1 MTVPARTAS
10 SSARPLAIA
19 PALVLGLVLV
29 ACAAPLRA
37 EPAPDSSYSPYWLSL
52 AQTAAHDSNVLRL
65 TDRQQPP
72 AGLSRADNVYT
83 TALAGGLDQTFG
95 RQRLS
100 GTATLQHTHYG
111 DNTVYD
117 GLGYTLRLGLDWAT
131 VNHLSGSLVLGASRA
146 QRPNLRDLGDA
157 VITTGNDESV
167 RDLDGRVALGRA
179 GRLQMELSYGRRSL
193 RYDAAASRFRNFD
206 QDRVGLGVRHRFS
219 DALQASV
226 GLRRVLTDYPFLLTS
241 LADPLDRRRRDEIGL
256 DLSWRPSGSSR
267 LAARLAQGRTRHEQF
282 GSRDFDA
289 TTGRL
294 EWQWDPGGRLSLSS
308 RLSRDAGQDDSV
320 NSSVF
325 SRTTDVLGLNAAYR
339 LTAKVTLGGRLD
351 WIRRA
356 QQGAGGNVEGIR
368 GRDTGTAVALDIRWT
383 PTRNSSLGCRIG
395 RERRGPNVSPAID
408 EAFHA
413 RSLGCSA
420 QIALR

>member
-1 MTVPARTAS
+1 MTAPARTAS
-10 SSARPLAIA
+10 SSAWPLAL
-19 PALVLGLVLV
+19 ALAL
-29 ACAAPLRA
+29 AAAAAPLRA
-37 EPAPDSSYSPYWLSL
+37 ETASSSPYWLSL
-52 AQTAAHDSNVLRL
+52 AQSAAHDSNVLRL
-65 TDRQQPP
+65 TDSQQPP
-72 AGLSRADNVYT
+72 GGLSRADSIYT
-83 TALAGGLDQTFG
+83 TALTGGLDQSFG
-95 RQRLS
+95 RQRLN
-100 GTATLQHTHYG
+100 GTATVQHTHYG

-131 VNHLSGSLVLGASRA
+131 VNRLSGSLALGASRA

-167 RDLDGRVALGRA
+167 RFLDGRAVLGQA
-179 GRLQMELSYGRRSL
+179 GRLQMELSYGHRSL

-206 QDRVGLGVRHRFS
+206 QDSFGLGVRRGFS
-219 DALQASV
+219 DQLQASI
-226 GLRRVLTDYPFLLTS
+226 GLRRVLTDYPFLLTG
-241 LADPLDRRRRDEIGL
+241 LADPLDRRRRNEIGL

-267 LAARLAQGRTRHEQF
+267 LAARLAQGRTRHEQL
-282 GSRDFDA
+282 GSRDFNA

-325 SRTTDVLGLNAAYR
+325 SRTTDVLGLNATYR
-339 LTAKVTLGGRLD
+339 LTGKTTLGGRLD
-351 WIRRA
+351 WIRRT
-356 QQGAGGNVEGIR
+356 QQGSGGDLEGIR
-368 GRDTGTAVALDIRWT
+368 GRDTGSALALDIRWT

-395 RERRGPNVSPAID
+395 RERRGPNVSPAIN

-420 QIALR
+420 QIALQ